1 MFFLPYLLGLIGVG
15 LLEAGLTVTGIG
27 VTALGFLAVPFREA
41 ITEWLDRGP
50 AVDVIERSTSGL
62 SDREVNEFFTLHQ
75 EYKQIQKEKR
85 EEKEKEYKNTGPNT
99 SGRPLNTQ

>member
-15 LLEAGLTVTGIG
+15 LLEAGLTVTAIG
-27 VTALGFLAVPFREA
+27 VIALAFLAVPFRET

-62 SDREVNEFFTLHQ
+62 SDREVQEFFTLHQ

-85 EEKEKEYKNTGPNT
+85 EEKEREYKKKGPNT
-99 SGRPLNTQ
+99 GGKALNTQ